1 MISNQFVFIF
11 ISGLLIYLGVSK
23 VQGNCE
29 ISGIEL
35 PDHLH
40 PDPAGNDTTGSGEM
54 ARILC
59 KESNLFIDPDEESKN
74 ALEVKCGTDGK
85 FEIPDPWPFCIVKCD
100 PSKLS
105 EDLGFSIPEGTELQ
119 IVSIL

>member
-1 MISNQFVFIF
+1 
-11 ISGLLIYLGVSK
+11 
-23 VQGNCE
+23 
-29 ISGIEL
+29 
-35 PDHLH
+35 
-40 PDPAGNDTTGSGEM
+40 M

-74 ALEVKCGTDGK
+74 VLEVKCGTDGK